1 MPRDV
6 KVLGI
11 VAFFVMLGFGVVVPV
26 LPVYV
31 RSFGVGYVEV
41 GAVVSAFALMR
52 LVANPFVGPLVDRIG
67 ERVVLATGIGIV
79 ALSSALVGLAGDYV
93 HLLLL
98 RGAGGI
104 GSAMFSVAAMTLLLR
119 TADPERRGRS
129 IGFYQG
135 GFLLGGMAG
144 PAVGGVL
151 TAISLTAPFFFYA
164 GTLAVAGLV
173 GLVLLQRPDRDA
185 EAKAAVAEPK
195 PLREVARD
203 PRYQSA
209 VLANFALGWSAMGVR
224 ATLVPV
230 LVVEGLGDEPAWTG
244 IAFAIA
250 AVVQTIAL
258 APAGRFVDTVGRR
271 PALIGGF
278 AVAAVAMLAMPLVS
292 ELWLLVALLCVYGAA
307 AAFMGTAPGAMVG
320 DAAGERGGK
329 PVALFQAASDLGG
342 VVGPLLAGALADQ
355 ASPTAAFGSAF
366 VLLGLTALVGLRVPR
381 R

>member
-1 MPRDV
+1 
-6 KVLGI
+6 
-11 VAFFVMLGFGVVVPV
+11 MLGFGVVVPV

>member
-1 MPRDV
+1 V

-52 LVANPFVGPLVDRIG
+52 LVANPFVGPLVDRVG

-79 ALSSALVGLAGDYV
+79 AVSSALVGLAGDYA

-164 GTLAVAGLV
+164 GTLAIAGLV

-185 EAKAAVAEPK
+185 EAKAAVAAPK
-195 PLREVARD
+195 PMREVARD

-278 AVAAVAMLAMPLVS
+278 AVAAVAMLAMPLVH
-292 ELWLLVALLCVYGAA
+292 ELWLLIALLCVYGAA
-307 AAFMGTAPGAMVG
+307 AAFMGTAPGALVG

-329 PVALFQAASDLGG
+329 PVSFFQAASDLGG

-355 ASPTAAFGSAF
+355 ASPTAAFASAF
-366 VLLGLTALVGLRVPR
+366 VLLGLTAVIGLRVPR

>member
-1 MPRDV
+1 V

>member
-1 MPRDV
+1 V

-52 LVANPFVGPLVDRIG
+52 LVANPFVGPLVDRVG
-67 ERVVLATGIGIV
+67 ERIVLAVGIGIV
-79 ALSSALVGLAGDYV
+79 AVSSALVGLAGDYA

-164 GTLAVAGLV
+164 GTLAIAGLV

-185 EAKAAVAEPK
+185 EAKAAVAAPK
-195 PLREVARD
+195 PMREVARD

-278 AVAAVAMLAMPLVS
+278 AVAAVAMLAMPLVH
-292 ELWLLVALLCVYGAA
+292 ELWLLIALLCVYGAA
-307 AAFMGTAPGAMVG
+307 AAFMGTAPGALVG

-329 PVALFQAASDLGG
+329 PVSFFQAASDLGG
-342 VVGPLLAGALADQ
+342 VVGPLLAGALADA
-355 ASPTAAFGSAF
+355 ASPTAAFASAF
-366 VLLGLTALVGLRVPR
+366 VLLGLTAVVGLRVPR

>member
-1 MPRDV
+1 M
-6 KVLGI
+6 LGI

-26 LPVYV
+26 LPTYV
-31 RSFGVGYVEV
+31 RSFGVGFTEL

-52 LVANPFVGPLVDRIG
+52 LIATPFVGPLVDRLG
-67 ERVVLATGIGIV
+67 ERVVLAAGIGIV
-79 ALSSALVGLAGDYV
+79 ALSSALVGLAADYPQ
-93 HLLLL
+93 LLLL

-119 TADPERRGRS
+119 TAPPDRRGRA

-144 PAVGGVL
+144 PAIGGVL

-173 GLVLLQRPDRDA
+173 GLVLLKRPERDA
-185 EAKAAVAEPK
+185 ATTERGPGRT
-195 PLREVARD
+195 LREVSRD
-203 PRYQSA
+203 PRYQGA
-209 VLANFALGWSAMGVR
+209 VLANFALGWSVMGVR

-230 LVVEGLGDEPAWTG
+230 LVVEGLDGDPAWTG

-292 ELWLLVALLCVYGAA
+292 ELWLLVVLLCVYGAA
-307 AAFMGTAPGAMVG
+307 AAFMGTAPGALVG
-320 DAAGERGGK
+320 DAAGERGGR
-329 PVALFQAASDLGG
+329 PVSVFQAAADLGA
-342 VVGPLLAGALADQ
+342 VIGPLLAGRLADG
-355 ASPTAAFGSAF
+355 ASPTAAFASAF
-366 VLLGLTALVGLRVPR
+366 VLLGLTALIGLRIPR
-381 R
+381 RAA

>member
-1 MPRDV
+1 M

>member
-1 MPRDV
+1 M

-185 EAKAAVAEPK
+185 EAKAAGAEPK

>member
-1 MPRDV
+1 ML
-6 KVLGI
+6 VLGV

-26 LPVYV
+26 LPTYV
-31 RSFGVGYVEV
+31 RSFGVGFTEL

-52 LVANPFVGPLVDRIG
+52 LIANPFVGPLVDRLG

-79 ALSSALVGLAGDYV
+79 AASSALVGIAADYPQ
-93 HLLLL
+93 LLLL

-119 TADPERRGRS
+119 TAAPERRGRA

-173 GLVLLQRPDRDA
+173 GLVLLRRPEHDA
-185 EAKAAVAEPK
+185 ALRSGAVTK
-195 PLREVARD
+195 PLLEVARD
-203 PRYQSA
+203 RRYQSA
-209 VLANFALGWSAMGVR
+209 LLANFALGWSAMGVR

-230 LVVEGLGDEPAWTG
+230 LVVEGLDGGPAWTG

-278 AVAAVAMLAMPLVS
+278 AVAAAAMLAMPLVS
-292 ELWLLVALLCVYGAA
+292 ELWLLVVLLCVYGAA
-307 AAFMGTAPGAMVG
+307 AAFMGTAPGALVG
-320 DAAGERGGK
+320 DAAGERGGR
-329 PVALFQAASDLGG
+329 PVSVFQAASDLGG
-342 VVGPLLAGALADQ
+342 VIGPLLAGALADA
-355 ASPTAAFGSAF
+355 ASPTAAFASAF
-366 VLLGLTALVGLRVPR
+366 VLLGLTSLVGLRIPR
-381 R
+381 VTPA